1 MRARRLAASVLLV
14 AVAAGLSGCFLSDPY
29 ENHPKDGGA
38 TAAEV
43 GAALEAVPGIE
54 SADAYSVPWDQPGE
68 GGLFSSA
75 GLDLMVWVTIDPE
88 MHIADSAEFLRGV
101 AQAAWTIND
110 GYSPDGNVNLVI
122 RRGLDRDH
130 DWGADALE
138 VFGGTVVLRR
148 DPDVAFLYY
157 GDAPVLTDEDVL
169 LSIPDGVYRKAFGD
183 WPAAP
188 SALDPSVL
196 AAGAPEVID
205 PPAVSDVY
213 TSGMT
218 TGGEQCVLVSFHR
231 AVDDAG
237 EAYRGDVTVTMSV
250 GGREYGTLVARGS
263 AADDTGGESGVRFCG
278 DDAPVNRLASVSS
291 HIVAPAEPGFRAVD
305 REGVTTDR

>member
-14 AVAAGLSGCFLSDPY
+14 ALAASLTGCLRDGY

-38 TAAEV
+38 TSAEV
-43 GAALEAVPGIE
+43 SAALESVPGIVN
-54 SADAYSVPWDQPGE
+54 ADAYSVPWDQPGE

-88 MHIADSAEFLRGV
+88 MHIADSAEFLRSV
-101 AQAAWTIND
+101 AQAAWSIND

-148 DPDVAFLYY
+148 DPNIAFLYY
-157 GDAPVLTDEDVL
+157 GDAPELTGEDVL
-169 LSIPDGVYRKAFGD
+169 LSIPDGVYQKAFGD

-188 SALDPSVL
+188 AAVDASVL
-196 AAGAPEVID
+196 ASGAPEAID
-205 PPAVSDVY
+205 PPAVADVY
-213 TSGMT
+213 TSGVT
-218 TGGEQCVLVSFHR
+218 TGSEKCVTVSFHR
-231 AVDDAG
+231 GVDDAG
-237 EAYRGDVTVTMSV
+237 EPYRGDVTVTMSV

-263 AADDTGGESGVRFCG
+263 AADETGGESGVRFCG

-291 HIVAPAEPGFRAVD
+291 RIVAPAEPGFQAVD